1 MKTHVAPADGTRTR
15 RIDPRLQRILD
26 HVWGPTGSA
35 LLHALAILLLLQVAM
50 RSPPLPDRPIEAE
63 IVELPPA
70 DFDDFDH
77 SLPDHPPGDIDV
89 FIEPTV
95 AMPSQDAP
103 LSPNDLVDPPADL
116 PEPFDTRSPLKFAG
130 LTFGVTGDMRKRG
143 IENAGG
149 RAETEAHVVRALEW
163 LKNRQLA
170 DGSWEGDGAARNPA
184 AMTGMALL
192 CFLAHG
198 ETPSASVRYG
208 PTVDR
213 GIRWLVARQRA
224 DGAFDDNVYANAI
237 GAYAIAEAYFLTRIP
252 SLRIAMESGLGR
264 IVAGQ
269 QDTGAFTYGYAKNGR
284 RDTSVA
290 GWQVQALKAGVLAGA
305 DVPGLETALH
315 RCADGL
321 RANYQASTGRFLYAP
336 APGKDEGSEPTLA
349 CTGVGVLSLQLLGLA
364 DCREVEGGLRALEG
378 HKPDYRA
385 PAGTGRPLYAWYY
398 ITQAMFRA
406 GHGAWSRWQ
415 GAFVKTMSAAQNG
428 DGSWTPTGAEET
440 AMGPVYGTTF
450 SALSLMVYYRD
461 GLGTF
466 RPIPVG
472 APAARSVTQPDD
484 VPVRVL

>member
-1 MKTHVAPADGTRTR
+1 MKTGIPPADGARTR

-26 HVWGPTGSA
+26 HVCGPTGSA
-35 LLHALAILLLLQVAM
+35 LLHALAILLLLQIAL
-50 RSPPLPDRPIEAE
+50 RPPPLPDRGIEAE
-63 IVELPPA
+63 IVQLVPADLERFQRELP
-70 DFDDFDH
+70 DR
-77 SLPDHPPGDIDV
+77 PPEDVDV

-95 AMPSQDAP
+95 AMPTQDTTLTP
-103 LSPNDLVDPPADL
+103 SDMVEPPANL
-116 PEPFDTRSPLKFAG
+116 PESFDTRSPMKIAG
-130 LTFGVTGDMRKRG
+130 LNFGVTADMRKRG
-143 IENAGG
+143 IEAAGG
-149 RAETEAHVVRALEW
+149 RGEIEVCVVRALEW

-198 ETPSASVRYG
+198 ETPSASVQYG

-213 GIRWLVARQRA
+213 GIRWLVARQRP

-252 SLRIAMESGLGR
+252 SLRMAMESGLGR
-264 IVAGQ
+264 IIAGQ
-269 QDTGAFTYGYAKNGR
+269 QDTGAFTYGYAMNGR

-305 DVPGLETALH
+305 DVPGLETALR
-315 RCADGL
+315 RCADAL
-321 RANYQASTGRFLYAP
+321 RANHEASTGRFLYAP
-336 APGKDEGSEPTLA
+336 VPGKDEGSQPTLA

-364 DCREVEGGLRALEG
+364 DCHEVEGGLRAIEG

-406 GHGAWSRWQ
+406 GHGAWSRWN
-415 GAFVKTMSAAQNG
+415 GAFARTMTAAQNG
-428 DGSWTPTGAEET
+428 DGSWTPAGAEE
-440 AMGPVYGTTF
+440 AALGPVYGTTF
-450 SALSLMVYYRD
+450 SALSLMVYYRG

-472 APAARSVTQPDD
+472 APTARGVSQPDD
-484 VPVRVL
+484 VSVRVL